1 MKGKERGQNWMPP
14 PANPQSNNLDEAGR
28 MFNHM
33 AGEIKRLS
41 KNEHEAERH
50 RSPMLK
56 ALGWL
61 FLISTLAAAAIG
73 IYGIY
78 NFPYAPLREK
88 NGAYYG
94 KYDTPVTKEDYERYV
109 VWMPALFI
117 AFGTTFTLGFTFAAL
132 DSRNLR
138 KHNLEA

>member
-1 MKGKERGQNWMPP
+1 MKSNERGNDWMPP
-14 PANPQSNNLDEAGR
+14 PANSQSNSFDEAGR

-33 AGEIKRLS
+33 MGEIKRQS
-41 KNEHEAERH
+41 KIEHEAERH

-61 FLISTLAAAAIG
+61 FLMSALTAAAIG

-94 KYDTPVTKEDYERYV
+94 KYDTPVTKTDYERYV
-109 VWMPALFI
+109 VWMPSLFVS
-117 AFGTTFTLGFTFAAL
+117 FGGTLTLGLTFAAL
-132 DSRNLR
+132 DSRNRR
-138 KHNLEA
+138 KHNLEP

>member
-1 MKGKERGQNWMPP
+1 MS
-14 PANPQSNNLDEAGR
+14 PAPATPQSNSLDEAGR
-28 MFNHM
+28 LFNHM
-33 AGEIKRLS
+33 MGEVKRQS
-41 KNEHEAERH
+41 KIEREAERH

-61 FLISTLAAAAIG
+61 FLMSALSAAAIG

-94 KYDTPVTKEDYERYV
+94 KYDTPVTKTDYERYV
-109 VWMPALFI
+109 VWMPALFVS
-117 AFGTTFTLGFTFAAL
+117 FGATFALGFTFAAL
-132 DSRNLR
+132 DSRNRR
-138 KHNLEA
+138 KHNLEP